1 MSQISSLGINNQ
13 PQTLSLSSIDI
24 NSVDINQP
32 LSKSSLVGLSFNDLV
47 DIYDKTISQYQTL
60 YQQFMNNYNPN
71 DATCGIQR
79 AYYWGNQLSSGQS
92 IPPNADFTSL
102 AQNSFNQFL
111 TDSKNANKLIASNSF
126 LGYDPEVGVPKY
138 LWIDY
143 KNDRKQTGTV
153 SFPENSAV
161 SWDKILSDPVWKNS
175 SCKNSGIKGN
185 DGNSYGGEWQNA
197 VYTNDGS
204 YLGIYPDSD
213 PRAMINYAGNRDNSN
228 VNTVSKCQNYAIQN
242 NQKYFGLQFFD
253 PNRQVAEC
261 WTTNDDSP
269 TTGYARYGGN
279 TSLSSLQTYT
289 KTLETIEQNLDLIN
303 SEITLY
309 IEGQDPN
316 FFQNLSD
323 AQKNS
328 LLINS
333 QYDRLRNMRKEIVQ
347 DTFKYEPPL
356 ETSSNFVKQSNHL
369 YILIFILL
377 FLIIYIF
384 TYNYYTP
391 LKSTSAQTGG
401 AREKNYLL
409 LFVLFA
415 TLAIILKFLS

>member
-1 MSQISSLGINNQ
+1 MSQILSLGINNQ

-47 DIYDKTISQYQTL
+47 DIYDKTISRYQTL
-60 YQQFMNNYNPN
+60 YQQFLNNYNQN
-71 DATCGIQR
+71 DAKC
-79 AYYWGNQLSSGQS
+79 
-92 IPPNADFTSL
+92 
-102 AQNSFNQFL
+102 
-111 TDSKNANKLIASNSF
+111 
-126 LGYDPEVGVPKY
+126 
-138 LWIDY
+138 
-143 KNDRKQTGTV
+143 
-153 SFPENSAV
+153 
-161 SWDKILSDPVWKNS
+161 
-175 SCKNSGIKGN
+175 GIKGK
-185 DGNSYGGEWQNA
+185 DGNSYGGGWQNS
-197 VYTNDGS
+197 VYKNDGS
-204 YLGIYPDSD
+204 YLGTYPDGNT
-213 PRAMINYAGNRDNSN
+213 RAMSNLAGNRDNSN
-228 VNTVSKCQNYAIQN
+228 VNTFSKCLNYV
-242 NQKYFGLQFFD
+242 NQRGYKYFGLQYFD
-253 PNRQVAEC
+253 SNRQVAEC

-269 TTGYARYGGN
+269 TTGYARYANSSN
-279 TSLSSLQTYT
+279 TCSLQTYT
-289 KTLETIEQNLDLIN
+289 KTLETIEKNLDLIN

-309 IEGQDPN
+309 IVGQDPN
-316 FFQNLSD
+316 FFQNLSE
-323 AQKNS
+323 AHKNS